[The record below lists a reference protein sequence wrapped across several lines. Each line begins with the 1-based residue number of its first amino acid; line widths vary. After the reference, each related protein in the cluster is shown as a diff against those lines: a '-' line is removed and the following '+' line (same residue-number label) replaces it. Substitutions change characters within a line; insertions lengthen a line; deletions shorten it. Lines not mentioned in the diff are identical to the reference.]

1 MLIVLTTAP
10 GTTPLETMLDK
21 EPVTQVALLQLII
34 KSAVTVNVSAGG
46 CRLDEEGAIG
56 PTLDIRVIEGID
68 VDRHATAMSRHM
80 TAASYAAITEA
91 TGIVSAHRTLIV
103 GMVLVNKNHTPYGV
117 TGLVELA
124 EDGKQVVGNTAV
136 AHHLA

>member
-1 MLIVLTTAP
+1 MCHSNPLLAPWVLWHFCISAFLKVLIVLTTAP

-34 KSAVTVNVSAGG
+34 KCAVTVNVSAGG

-80 TAASYAAITEA
+80 TAASYAAILEKF
-91 TGIVSAHRTLIV
+91 R
-103 GMVLVNKNHTPYGV
+103 
-117 TGLVELA
+117 
-124 EDGKQVVGNTAV
+124 
-136 AHHLA
+136 